1 MNMGR
6 EEGEEDPEE
15 DEEKKDEEWR
25 EEGRHNFENRNFVT
39 FWAQAEVILPFGKIQ
54 TKSRPEV

>member
-1 MNMGR
+1 MRPTIYIKDSQEWKKTKLTRMNMGR

-25 EEGRHNFENRNFVT
+25 DEE
-39 FWAQAEVILPFGKIQ
+39 
-54 TKSRPEV
+54 